1 MKLLDFPC
9 NSQRQAIMQ
18 IRSDDLYTDR
28 QTIHKADRHGR
39 SRQQWQ
45 RGEASPEQLVIVVD
59 ITVIDTQHTLLARL
73 SLIDRKR
80 RAGDQR
86 SGSQS
91 AAPRSPGSRFI
102 RGRACLILPAS
113 RALHIEIAYRRPFDT
128 SSVAG
133 NFRRQSD
140 ALRER
145 SGVDLPRDRRQ
156 SVNVVWPFE
165 IGNLVSAHISTTYQ
179 AGGYNLL
186 QNA

>member
-45 RGEASPEQLVIVVD
+45 RGEASPEQLVIVAD

-80 RAGDQR
+80 RAVR
-86 SGSQS
+86 STVGITKRGSAFAWLS
-91 AAPRSPGSRFI
+91 IHSRPGVSNTASLTRASHRDRIPKAVRHIVRSLGISDDSRT
-102 RGRACLILPAS
+102 RSVSETAS
-113 RALHIEIAYRRPFDT
+113 TYLAI
-128 SSVAG
+128 AG
-133 NFRRQSD
+133 N
-140 ALRER
+140 L
-145 SGVDLPRDRRQ
+145 
-156 SVNVVWPFE
+156 
-165 IGNLVSAHISTTYQ
+165 
-179 AGGYNLL
+179 
-186 QNA
+186 